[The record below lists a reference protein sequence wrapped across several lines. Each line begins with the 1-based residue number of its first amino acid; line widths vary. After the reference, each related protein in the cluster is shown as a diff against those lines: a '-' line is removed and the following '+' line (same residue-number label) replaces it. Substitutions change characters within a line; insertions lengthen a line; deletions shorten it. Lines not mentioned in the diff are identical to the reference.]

1 METYQLVIKLWCTQD
16 TCRLIIFLFHMN
28 WSYIV
33 WWCLDA
39 TYETR
44 EYVADPWVMSWWT
57 RARGWKL
64 SWSSSVSM
72 VSLPLG
78 AIFPFKGVVNC
89 LESTHMQVFRWQ
101 LCSCEQRWQ
110 RLLLFLGGG
119 IVSEILSGA
128 AFRAGI
134 VVGQQEIFNNYWYIA
149 CPYWSVDGF
158 TDILLFLFDT
168 WDIMMFWLHVF
179 EHVPLL

>member
-1 METYQLVIKLWCTQD
+1 
-16 TCRLIIFLFHMN
+16 MN

-89 LESTHMQVFRWQ
+89 LESTHLQVFRWQ

-119 IVSEILSGA
+119 LEAS
-128 AFRAGI
+128 FRRFW
-134 VVGQQEIFNNYWYIA
+134 VVLHFVRVLWLANRKSSIT
-149 CPYWSVDGF
+149 
-158 TDILLFLFDT
+158 TDILLVLTEVWMVLLIYCYFSLIHEILWCFGYMFLSMCHFCN
-168 WDIMMFWLHVF
+168 FLSHA
-179 EHVPLL
+179 LL